1 MHCCLKAT
9 IYTNKANVPAQM
21 HCDLQANGYAATK
34 LMYRLICNLPELS
47 IRIFN
52 PLTFLFFLINRYE
65 SRIKDPDTLCCRI
78 VYPTEH

>member
-1 MHCCLKAT
+1 MLCCLKAT

-34 LMYRLICNLPELS
+34 LMYRLICNLPELN

-52 PLTFLFFLINRYE
+52 PIASY
-65 SRIKDPDTLCCRI
+65 C
-78 VYPTEH
+78 